1 VLFKLHR
8 CTENG
13 VMVSLKL
20 FGSYLGVHLAFLTLM
35 VVLSAADFEK
45 SRGFSTLD
53 LLKLTQRA
61 CSVYI
66 FNFEVEFPSLGRLL
80 APNATRH
87 ECDLTGLASTGGP
100 LFKRTSLR
108 NDDRASLHTTR
119 GVLPARFSQHSGPW
133 WIRNA
138 LATSPNLVHDI
149 RDADIIFVDDFCYV
163 AWSEAKV
170 HDHRTWG
177 LNEEMYLDP
186 DIYLAAA
193 YQSLLKHPAF
203 KEKDGA
209 NFVFFHSHPAL
220 FLHHAVLCKP
230 AFAAAL
236 HVVPEAQVR
245 HNCGLPSSPGRHRM
259 LVVPYASFP
268 LYHTPMSAVAAAAAS
283 AAAAAE
289 LVALARPRLL
299 YFRASCGGRSVGK
312 ALRRAVVEALRDVAT
327 AADGSGGALVL
338 NASIVSCESYGWE
351 DSCLREMAESRYCL
365 VLPGDTASSRRL
377 SEAVLMGCVPVFVG
391 PPFAATPLS
400 NIVRYDTFA
409 LAFEVQAKAVTWLSP
424 GNQKRRQLQW
434 QLQQQLQPV
443 EGGQQLS
450 GGGEGGELEPGSGG
464 GGGGGSAAAT
474 AALWSTTRLAALRDL
489 PAALQAVG
497 RRNYEALSYHLAT
510 IRPAFSYVSDPDRGP
525 LADLSDILYSRMCFQ
540 AEAA

>member
-1 VLFKLHR
+1 
-8 CTENG
+8 
-13 VMVSLKL
+13 MVSLKL
-20 FGSYLGVHLAFLTLM
+20 FGFYFWVHLAFLVSL
-35 VVLSAADFEK
+35 VVLSAAQFEK
-45 SRGFSTLD
+45 SRGFSALD
-53 LLKLTQRA
+53 LLKLTQQA

-66 FNFEVEFPSLGRLL
+66 FNFEVEFPSLGGLL

-100 LFKRTSLR
+100 LFKRTTLR
-108 NDDRASLHTTR
+108 NDDRASVHAAR

-149 RDADIIFVDDFCYV
+149 RDADIIFVDDFCYA
-163 AWSEAKV
+163 AWSEAKT

-177 LNEEMYLDP
+177 LNEEMYVDP
-186 DIYLAAA
+186 DIYLAAS
-193 YQSLLKHPAF
+193 YQLLLKHPAF
-203 KEKDGA
+203 KKKSGA

-236 HVVPEAQVR
+236 HLVPEAQVR
-245 HNCGLPSSPGRHRM
+245 HNCGLPSSPGHHRM

-268 LYHTPMSAVAAAAAS
+268 LYHIPMPAVAATAATA

-289 LVALARPRLL
+289 LAPLARPRLL

-312 ALRRAVVEALRDVAT
+312 ALRRAVAEALRDVAIAT
-327 AADGSGGALVL
+327 DGGAAGALAF

-351 DSCLREMAESRYCL
+351 DSSLREMAESRYCL

-400 NIVRYDTFA
+400 NVVRYDTFA
-409 LAFEVQAKAVTWLSP
+409 LVFEVQAEAVTWLSP

-443 EGGQQLS
+443 EGEQQLS
-450 GGGEGGELEPGSGG
+450 GGVEDGELEPG
-464 GGGGGSAAAT
+464 GGGSGGAVAT
-474 AALWSTTRLAALRDL
+474 ATHWSTTRLAALRDL

-497 RRNYEALSYHLAT
+497 RRQYEALLYHLAT

-525 LADLSDILYSRMCFQ
+525 LADLSDVLYSRMCFQ
-540 AEAA
+540 SEAAAES